1 LPFSSGSP
9 NSERVGNNYDR
20 YYDYVNNRYN
30 DTNIDYKSKSGELCE
45 SKGHCDK
52 SGNAVGE
59 NVLSV

>member
-9 NSERVGNNYDR
+9 NSERVGNNY
-20 YYDYVNNRYN
+20 YYDDANNRYN
-30 DTNIDYKSKSGELCE
+30 HTNIDYGSKSGELCE
-45 SKGHCDK
+45 SKRHCDK